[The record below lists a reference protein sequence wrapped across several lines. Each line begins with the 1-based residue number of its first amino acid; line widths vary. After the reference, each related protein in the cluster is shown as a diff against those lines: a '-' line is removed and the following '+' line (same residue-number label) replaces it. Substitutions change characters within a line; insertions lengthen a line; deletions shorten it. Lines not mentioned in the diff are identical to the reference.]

1 MPEATADQIAAFIA
15 RWESSGA
22 AERANYQMFL
32 AELCDILGVPR
43 PDPTSP
49 DPAKNRYVF
58 DRAITRIH
66 PDGSTATNYIDLYRA
81 GCFVC
86 ETKQGE
92 GSPGILPASPESRQE
107 TRYRSSKGAPAS
119 GPQPEAH
126 AGGTPALLSPSQ
138 EHSPGR
144 DAHAPL
150 DSKARASLPRT
161 PTPQKTGHGK
171 RGTAAFDK
179 ALERAYHQ
187 ARGYITALPVGE
199 GRPPFLI
206 VCDVGHTLDLYA
218 EFTGTGGQYERFPDP
233 VSYRLTLAD
242 LHRPEIR
249 DRLRKVWLDPQAL
262 DPSKIAAAVTRDIAG
277 RLALLAKSLEADGH
291 PPQTIAGFLQRS
303 LFTMFAE
310 DVGLLPGDGFKTLLA
325 RAKDNPLGF
334 PVLVSGLWKEMA
346 AGTAYSSLLF
356 QEIACFNGGLFEDT
370 TALPLSA
377 AQIAMLA
384 DAAATDWSG
393 VEPSIFGTLL
403 VRALD
408 PRERHKLGAEFTP
421 RSYVERLIRPAVIG
435 PLREEWE
442 AVRIAAV
449 TLQEEAAEAEA
460 HAEQLEAEASTKMH
474 AGANDA
480 AKQLGAEAARLHKEA
495 DKKEAAAL
503 AQVTAFHRYLCGLT
517 VLDPACGTANF
528 LYVTMEHMKRLEAEV
543 LELLAALGGDP
554 GMEMQGFRVRP
565 EHFLGLEV
573 NKQAVAI
580 AQLVLWIGYFQWQHR
595 TTGQADT
602 GDRPLLPKDRSI
614 FEQDAVLAYDARVP
628 RTDPATGTFLTVWD
642 GHTTKPHPVTGKEV
656 PDESAR
662 SVVFDYTNPRRA
674 EWPKADFI
682 VGNPPFIGASR
693 MREALGDGYVE
704 ALREAWKGDVP
715 ESADFVMFWWRKAA
729 ELVRDGKARRFG
741 FITTNS
747 IHQTFNRR
755 VIEPFLADAK
765 KPLHLAYAI
774 PDHPWIDSADGAAV
788 RIAMTVAAPGRAG
801 GVLEKVTTEQTGHDG
816 EVEVT
821 LVKVGGVLAP
831 NLQIGADL
839 TSCDALLANSKVSC
853 PGVKLHGSG
862 FIVTP
867 EQASQLGLGSVPG
880 IERHI
885 RGYRNGKD
893 LTDKPRGVMVIDLFG
908 LSDAEAAARFPTLFQ
923 HVVVHVKPERDQN
936 ARDTYRLNWWIFGE
950 PRRDFRPALA
960 GLPRYI
966 ATVETS
972 KHRFFTFLD
981 ESILPDNMLVA
992 ISSDDALHLAVLSS
1006 SIHVIFALAAGGRL
1020 GMGNDPRY
1028 NKSRCFDP
1036 FPFPAL
1042 EEGEL
1047 KQRLRALGE
1056 RLDAH
1061 RKRQQEQHPGLTLTG
1076 IYNVLQKLR
1085 TGEAL
1090 GAKDKTIHDQ
1100 GLVSVLKQ
1108 IHDDLDAAVLEAY
1121 GWSDLQRSTGV
1132 PPVAPNDHGQDA
1144 RAPLGAPLGVLSGA
1158 PLGAPL
1164 NAPSD
1169 SPFFDVY
1176 REIHAHARN
1185 LPHWQ
1190 QNDSWIFV
1198 TWRLADSLPADKLAE
1213 WREEKDAWL
1222 RQHGEPWDAATTR
1235 EFHEHFTR
1243 RMEAWIDAG
1252 HGSCVLRQEGPRG
1265 VVVNALRHF
1274 DGERYVL
1281 GDFVVMPN
1289 HVHVLFRPKN
1299 GHLLADIIHSWK
1311 SFTAKAINQLLSRTG
1326 PLWQEEYWD
1335 RLVRNERHL
1344 AACEAY
1350 IAANPREAKLSRD
1363 AYFYQRSTPIVPV
1376 GREEQRSTGVPPVA
1390 PNDHGQDAHAPS
1402 TGVPP
1407 VAPNDHGQDAR
1418 APLGAPLADVL
1429 ARGGPQAEA
1438 LEQQILT
1445 RLVALNHERAAE
1457 EKRGHIRWLRPDYQA
1472 CGLRPSQPSR
1482 EAGSNDQGTGGH
1494 RPPLQAEIEGLD
1506 APPAQSP
1513 SQAWPDE
1520 LPAQV
1525 AAIRHL
1531 LPSVGPDPDLLAA
1544 QFGRK
1549 SPKRTAQITAI
1560 LTTLRALGHIA

>member
-1 MPEATADQIAAFIA
+1 MPEVADQIAAFIG

-32 AELCDILGVPR
+32 SELCDILGVPR

-58 DRAITRIH
+58 DRAITRVH
-66 PDGSTATNYIDLYRA
+66 PDGSTATNYIDLYKA
-81 GCFVC
+81 GCFVN
-86 ETKQGE
+86 ETKQGL
-92 GSPGILPASPESRQE
+92 SVQDRSAGILPASSESGQDAQ
-107 TRYRSSKGAPAS
+107 YRLSKGARAS
-119 GPQPEAH
+119 CPQPETN
-126 AGGTPALLSPSQ
+126 AGGTPALLSLRNVN
-138 EHSPGR
+138 SPGQ
-144 DAHAPL
+144 DARAPL
-150 DSKARASLPRT
+150 I
-161 PTPQKTGHGK
+161 QKTGHGK
-171 RGTAAFDK
+171 RGTVALDK

-187 ARGYITALPVGE
+187 ARGYITALPAGE

-206 VCDVGHTLDLYA
+206 VCDVGHTIDLHA
-218 EFTGTGGQYERFPDP
+218 EFTCTGGQYERFPDP
-233 VSYRLTLAD
+233 VSYRIKLAD

-249 DRLRKVWLDPQAL
+249 DRLRKVWLDPHSL
-262 DPSKIAAAVTRDIAG
+262 DPSRAAAAVTRDIAG

-291 PPQTIAGFLQRS
+291 APQTIAGFLQRS

-310 DVGLLPGDGFKTLLA
+310 DVGLLPDGGFKTLLA
-325 RAKDNPLGF
+325 RAKDNPRGF
-334 PVLVSGLWKEMA
+334 PVLISGLWKEMA
-346 AGTAYSSLLF
+346 TGTGYSSLLF
-356 QEIACFNGGLFEDT
+356 QEIACFNGGLFENT
-370 TALPLSA
+370 GALPLSA
-377 AQIAMLA
+377 AQIDMLA
-384 DAAATDWSG
+384 DAAASDWSG

-408 PRERHKLGAEFTP
+408 SRERHKLGAEFTP
-421 RSYVERLIRPAVIG
+421 RSYVERLIRPAIIR
-435 PLREEWE
+435 PLRDEWD
-442 AVRIAAV
+442 AVRIAAA
-449 TLQEEAAEAEA
+449 TLHDEAAQADA
-460 HAEQLEAEASTKMH
+460 QAAGLEADATAKIRARASGGVK
-474 AGANDA
+474 
-480 AKQLGAEAARLHKEA
+480 KLEIEAARLRKEA
-495 DKKEAAAL
+495 DKKDAAAL

-543 LELLAALGGDP
+543 LELIAALGGDA

-565 EHFLGLEV
+565 EHFIGLEI

-595 TTGQADT
+595 TTGKADT

-628 RTDPATGTFLTVWD
+628 RTDPATGKFLTVWD
-642 GHTTKPHPVTGKEV
+642 GHTTKPHPVTGKDV

-674 EWPKADFI
+674 EWPKADYI

-729 ELVRDGKARRFG
+729 ELVRDGQAQRFG

-788 RIAMTVAAPGRAG
+788 RIAMTVAAPGRTE
-801 GVLEKVTTEQTGHDG
+801 GVLEKVTAEQTGNDG

-839 TSCDALLANSKVSC
+839 TSCDALLANANISSR
-853 PGVKLHGSG
+853 GHELGSDG
-862 FIVTP
+862 FILTP
-867 EQASQLGLGSVPG
+867 SEAEQMAVPPVAG
-880 IERHI
+880 ELMVI
-885 RGYRNGKD
+885 RPYRNGRD
-893 LTDKPRGVMVIDLFG
+893 LTDKPRSVFLIDAHG
-908 LSDAEAAARFPTLFQ
+908 LSKSALLDKYPRIYQ
-923 HVVVHVKPERDQN
+923 HLLNRVYPERATN
-936 ARDTYRLNWWIFGE
+936 RDPRLREYWWLH
-950 PRRDFRPALA
+950 RRSREDLRSMVH

-981 ESILPDNMLVA
+981 ASILPDNKLIVIA
-992 ISSDDALHLAVLSS
+992 NADAFSLGVLSS
-1006 SIHVIFALAAGGRL
+1006 SAHITWALACGSRL
-1020 GMGNDPRY
+1020 EDRPVY
-1028 NKSRCFDP
+1028 VKTTCFET

-1047 KQRLRALGE
+1047 KQRIRALGE

-1090 GAKDKTIHDQ
+1090 GAKDKAIHDQ

-1121 GWSDLQRSTGV
+1121 GWSDLDRSAGV
-1132 PPVAPNDHGQDA
+1132 PPASSESGQDA
-1144 RAPLGAPLGVLSGA
+1144 RAPFSCT
-1158 PLGAPL
+1158 
-1164 NAPSD
+1164 
-1169 SPFFDVY
+1169 
-1176 REIHAHARN
+1176 
-1185 LPHWQ
+1185 LP
-1190 QNDSWIFV
+1190 
-1198 TWRLADSLPADKLAE
+1198 
-1213 WREEKDAWL
+1213 
-1222 RQHGEPWDAATTR
+1222 
-1235 EFHEHFTR
+1235 
-1243 RMEAWIDAG
+1243 
-1252 HGSCVLRQEGPRG
+1252 
-1265 VVVNALRHF
+1265 
-1274 DGERYVL
+1274 
-1281 GDFVVMPN
+1281 
-1289 HVHVLFRPKN
+1289 
-1299 GHLLADIIHSWK
+1299 LADI
-1311 SFTAKAINQLLSRTG
+1311 
-1326 PLWQEEYWD
+1326 
-1335 RLVRNERHL
+1335 
-1344 AACEAY
+1344 
-1350 IAANPREAKLSRD
+1350 
-1363 AYFYQRSTPIVPV
+1363 
-1376 GREEQRSTGVPPVA
+1376 
-1390 PNDHGQDAHAPS
+1390 
-1402 TGVPP
+1402 
-1407 VAPNDHGQDAR
+1407 
-1418 APLGAPLADVL
+1418 L
-1429 ARGGPQAEA
+1429 ARGGPDAEA
-1438 LEQQILT
+1438 LEQQILA

-1472 CGLRPSQPSR
+1472 LG
-1482 EAGSNDQGTGGH
+1482 GGH
-1494 RPPLQAEIEGLD
+1494 GRPARHDPTSRPGRPCPLEQ
-1506 APPAQSP
+1506 PPP
-1513 SQAWPDE
+1513 QAWPDE

-1525 AAIRHL
+1525 TAIRNL
-1531 LPSVGPDPDLLAA
+1531 LPALGTDPDRLAA
-1544 QFGRK
+1544 HFGRK
-1549 SPKRTAQITAI
+1549 NKKRTDQITAI
-1560 LTTLRALGHIA
+1560 LATLRALGRIE